1 MLLNCRRK
9 VLNSLHFFRLKGS
22 KEEIKEQVKKLQNII
37 DDIGRTSLTTG
48 SSEDETNSP
57 GKISSPEAPG
67 SPDFLKSAPFKNVM
81 AISCVVVAILA
92 AVILKKKL

>member
-9 VLNSLHFFRLKGS
+9 VFNSLHLFRLKGS
-22 KEEIKEQVKKLQNII
+22 KEEIKEQVQKLQNII

-48 SSEDETNSP
+48 SSQET
-57 GKISSPEAPG
+57 PG
-67 SPDFLKSAPFKNVM
+67 SPDFLKSAPFKIVM

-92 AVILKKKL
+92 ALIFKKKF